1 MTCKDYAAKLLSFCD
16 RSEKEIREKILKKGY
31 SEAECEEAI
40 AFCRS
45 YGYLDDSRYVQH
57 FVNDAVN
64 LKKHGKARIKQELR
78 QKGIDDS
85 LIEEALASIN
95 DEREMLIS
103 EMERRFKGC
112 DFTDKKVKN
121 KVFGFFLRRGFS
133 ARDILCAM
141 NAEED
146 YE

>member
-1 MTCKDYAAKLLSFCD
+1 MTAKDYAVKLLSFCD

-31 SEAECEEAI
+31 SEADCEEAI

-45 YGYLDDSRYVQH
+45 YGYLDDARYVQH

-64 LKKHGKARIKQELR
+64 LKKHGKVRIKQELR

-85 LIEEALASIN
+85 LIEEALACID
-95 DEREMLIS
+95 DEREMLKT
-103 EMERRFKGC
+103 EMERRFKDC

-133 ARDILCAM
+133 SRDILYAM